1 MLEAVICGHAS
12 GRSRCA
18 KGAKHV
24 RYELLER
31 GGDRRVQGE
40 TMLDL
45 EIQNIQLYA
54 RPLSKRT
61 PAFESHARIQDA
73 VYTRIRV

>member
-1 MLEAVICGHAS
+1 MHPAGRAVPREQSMSATNYL
-12 GRSRCA
+12 R
-18 KGAKHV
+18 
-24 RYELLER
+24 E

-73 VYTRIRV
+73 VYTRVRV